1 MASIEISEAEKV
13 YVLHGV
19 QDDVR
24 VDGRGRKEFRP
35 LKFETE
41 LVTPANGSAHLRLAN
56 TDILASV
63 KVELE
68 LENEKNHQNV
78 DSGRNRN
85 RQNIEFFV
93 DCSANATPDFEG
105 RGGEALAT
113 EVSRTLSKAYSDPSV
128 FDYSVLTGPDE
139 SFRWILYVDILI
151 LEVGGNL
158 FDAVS
163 MAVKA
168 ALHSTIVPRIK
179 VTAMDG
185 GQPELELTD
194 DPLDGVRLDVSK
206 SPILVTLCRIGNHC
220 VVDPTPEEE
229 ACSTASL
236 VMGVTPKGQVTAVRK
251 MGAGAFNVDSL
262 NRAVQDGRDIGME
275 IQKTLLA
282 KIQQEERMGVGR
294 KKIGFM
300 RN

>member
-1 MASIEISEAEKV
+1 
-13 YVLHGV
+13 
-19 QDDVR
+19 
-24 VDGRGRKEFRP
+24 
-35 LKFETE
+35 
-41 LVTPANGSAHLRLAN
+41 
-56 TDILASV
+56 
-63 KVELE
+63 
-68 LENEKNHQNV
+68 
-78 DSGRNRN
+78 
-85 RQNIEFFV
+85 
-93 DCSANATPDFEG
+93 
-105 RGGEALAT
+105 
-113 EVSRTLSKAYSDPSV
+113 
-128 FDYSVLTGPDE
+128 
-139 SFRWILYVDILI
+139 
-151 LEVGGNL
+151 
-158 FDAVS
+158 